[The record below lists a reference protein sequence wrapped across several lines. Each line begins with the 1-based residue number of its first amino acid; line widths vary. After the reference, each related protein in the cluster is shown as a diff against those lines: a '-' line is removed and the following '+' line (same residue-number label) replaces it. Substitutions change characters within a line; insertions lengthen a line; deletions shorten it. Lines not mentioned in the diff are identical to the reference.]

1 MVRKNFTLLE
11 LSVVL
16 LIIVT
21 MASLVLSVGLPAV
34 QQSTEWN
41 LNQKMQLIEEA
52 ISGNPSIRDLD
63 GSIVPNGYV
72 NDMGAFPDPSD
83 PSLEYSFQQLL
94 ERLGQPNY
102 INHDLTLAGKMYA
115 GWNGP
120 YLTEAGYSKLKNI
133 IQIEL
138 VDDDGDGNDDIR
150 IFANGYSE
158 LERYIYWKDC
168 FKKRNITISG
178 IPDTFTA
185 KVTMDYKLNG
195 ILQSVEQDISGSAE
209 TAVDLPKGTCAFYAE
224 LVLNHEVLEILAAP
238 PASPDTGD
246 VFLVAASGASGD
258 FMGHENEI
266 ATWNGVS
273 YDFAVPSVQQ
283 TLHDKNEGKY
293 YQYETN
299 IWVEKNV
306 DGTKTPQV
314 IKTIKTD
321 IVLTLE

>member
-1 MVRKNFTLLE
+1 M
-11 LSVVL
+11 
-16 LIIVT
+16 
-21 MASLVLSVGLPAV
+21 
-34 QQSTEWN
+34 
-41 LNQKMQLIEEA
+41 
-52 ISGNPSIRDLD
+52 
-63 GSIVPNGYV
+63 
-72 NDMGAFPDPSD
+72 
-83 PSLEYSFQQLL
+83 
-94 ERLGQPNY
+94 
-102 INHDLTLAGKMYA
+102 
-115 GWNGP
+115 
-120 YLTEAGYSKLKNI
+120 
-133 IQIEL
+133 
-138 VDDDGDGNDDIR
+138 
-150 IFANGYSE
+150 
-158 LERYIYWKDC
+158 
-168 FKKRNITISG
+168 
-178 IPDTFTA
+178 
-185 KVTMDYKLNG
+185 
-195 ILQSVEQDISGSAE
+195 
-209 TAVDLPKGTCAFYAE
+209 
-224 LVLNHEVLEILAAP
+224 NHEVLEILAAP